1 MADKKVTD
9 AAWTL
14 RVNQQAAADSVAAQE
29 RSIKYT
35 QLFFTEGME
44 VLRANQ
50 QASQSLVAAQER
62 TMQYAERFFTSGI
75 EVLKSQEES
84 MRALLEDLEQ
94 QVSRQREALQTL
106 SLAPVEIA
114 LEVFSAPLAAYQRA
128 LDVAEAVTEKG
139 FKEVEHDWLRGNVL
153 PLPTVALP
161 MRALPDRRP
170 HPPTLPGTGSAIDCP
185 EHCVRSPRSELP
197 GFGSRANHARLPL
210 PARARRR

>member
-1 MADKKVTD
+1 MADKKITD
-9 AAWTL
+9 AAMTLLTSFQEANRIVVEHLVASQERNRKQAEEFFTEGMEVL
-14 RVNQQAAADSVAAQE
+14 RVNQQAVADSVAAQE
-29 RSIKYT
+29 RSVKYT

-128 LDVAEAVTEKG
+128 LDVAEAVTEEG
-139 FKEVEHDWLRGNVL
+139 FKEVEH
-153 PLPTVALP
+153 A
-161 MRALPDRRP
+161 
-170 HPPTLPGTGSAIDCP
+170 TGQVSQAP
-185 EHCVRSPRSELP
+185 EHQ
-197 GFGSRANHARLPL
+197 GQ
-210 PARARRR
+210 

>member
-14 RVNQQAAADSVAAQE
+14 LTSFQEANRIVVEHLVTAQERQRKQAEEFFTEGMEVLRVNQQAVADNVAAQE
-29 RSIKYT
+29 RSVKYT

-50 QASQSLVAAQER
+50 QAAQSLVAAQER

-75 EVLKSQEES
+75 EVLKNQEQS

-94 QVSRQREALQTL
+94 QVNKQREALQTL

-114 LEVFSAPLAAYQRA
+114 FDVFSAPLAAYQRA
-128 LDVAEAVTEKG
+128 LDVTGAVTREG
-139 FKEVEHDWLRGNVL
+139 FKQVEHV
-153 PLPTVALP
+153 
-161 MRALPDRRP
+161 
-170 HPPTLPGTGSAIDCP
+170 TGQVSQATEQLD
-185 EHCVRSPRSELP
+185 EKQDQ
-197 GFGSRANHARLPL
+197 
-210 PARARRR
+210 

>member
-1 MADKKVTD
+1 MADKKITD
-9 AAWTL
+9 AAMTL
-14 RVNQQAAADSVAAQE
+14 LTSFQEANSVMAAHLMTAQEQQRKLAEEFFTEGMEVLRANQQAVADSVAAQE
-29 RSIKYT
+29 RSVKYT

-50 QASQSLVAAQER
+50 QAAQSLVTAQEH

-128 LDVAEAVTEKG
+128 LDVAEAVTEEG
-139 FKEVEHDWLRGNVL
+139 FKQVEH
-153 PLPTVALP
+153 A
-161 MRALPDRRP
+161 
-170 HPPTLPGTGSAIDCP
+170 TGQVSQAP
-185 EHCVRSPRSELP
+185 EHQ
-197 GFGSRANHARLPL
+197 GQ
-210 PARARRR
+210 

>member
-14 RVNQQAAADSVAAQE
+14 LTSFQEANRIVVEHLVASQERNRKQAEEFFTEGMEVLRVNQQAVADSVAAQE
-29 RSIKYT
+29 RSVKYT

-128 LDVAEAVTEKG
+128 LDVAEAVTEEG
-139 FKEVEHDWLRGNVL
+139 FKQVEH
-153 PLPTVALP
+153 A
-161 MRALPDRRP
+161 
-170 HPPTLPGTGSAIDCP
+170 TGQVSQAP
-185 EHCVRSPRSELP
+185 EHQ
-197 GFGSRANHARLPL
+197 GQ
-210 PARARRR
+210 